1 MFTGVCQPLAMTKWF
16 FSKVGNNHI
25 SHLGPISLYDFF
37 FFHSGFGHTKSFVW
51 NYQITTSTFVI

>member
-37 FFHSGFGHTKSFVW
+37 FFTQVLAILNLLFG
-51 NYQITTSTFVI
+51 ITR